1 MDAKLFLILFAV
13 CICGSYK
20 NQRNL
25 PAPFQGNLAIAL
37 DGFKKTSDYA
47 RPYYME
53 EYGYIVGLLQRDIA
67 DRDEGNIATND
78 SI

>member
-37 DGFKKTSDYA
+37 DSFKTSSDYA

-53 EYGYIVGLLQRDIA
+53 EYEYIGGLLQRDIA
-67 DRDEGNIATND
+67 DHNEGNIATNA